1 MTGNVTLYEEV
12 VNITYDYLGPAT
24 DRFVTRQIKNHL
36 HKRPEELR
44 KKDLKDLIDWIS
56 LAVNLLSDDDR
67 LVHQYIADLKN
78 LATNNK

>member
-1 MTGNVTLYEEV
+1 MTGNTTLYEDV

-44 KKDLKDLIDWIS
+44 KKDLKELIEWIS
-56 LAVNLLSDDDR
+56 AAVNLLSDDNKLVSKYVSDLRR
-67 LVHQYIADLKN
+67 LVKSPR
-78 LATNNK
+78 